1 MNEFTYHEYNET
13 ILPIDVTRINNILG
27 TKLSEVD
34 YIHYLEKSG
43 FIINKTI
50 KVPSYRHDI
59 KTQNDLAEE
68 IARFIGYNNIGKS
81 FLEFKK
87 SKTKTNMRKSS
98 IIKNF
103 LINNGF
109 NEVINFP
116 FTSEESP
123 HSLVIDNPLDINKK
137 YLRTALKNSLI
148 DNLIYNERRQK
159 DSIKL
164 FEISDVYLKQSKIK
178 RYKKLGI
185 IISGRQGND
194 FDNFSKKLDYKYL
207 DNMLNDKLDN
217 KIFTVDEIPDSF
229 FKKIPNYKKQS
240 VNFIKYQPISEFP
253 SSIRDFSFLITN
265 FSELKNVINYL
276 ENINDRLVKD
286 LFMFDLYEN
295 SKTNTVKV
303 GYRFVFQSNLKT
315 LSEKEINNKVQ
326 EIINPL
332 LKIDGV
338 SIPGM

>member
-1 MNEFTYHEYNET
+1 M
-13 ILPIDVTRINNILG
+13 
-27 TKLSEVD
+27 
-34 YIHYLEKSG
+34 
-43 FIINKTI
+43 
-50 KVPSYRHDI
+50 
-59 KTQNDLAEE
+59 EE
-68 IARFIGYNNIGKS
+68 II
-81 FLEFKK
+81 
-87 SKTKTNMRKSS
+87 
-98 IIKNF
+98 
-103 LINNGF
+103 
-109 NEVINFP
+109 
-116 FTSEESP
+116 
-123 HSLVIDNPLDINKK
+123 
-137 YLRTALKNSLI
+137 
-148 DNLIYNERRQK
+148 Q
-159 DSIKL
+159 
-164 FEISDVYLKQSKIK
+164 
-178 RYKKLGI
+178 
-185 IISGRQGND
+185 
-194 FDNFSKKLDYKYL
+194 
-207 DNMLNDKLDN
+207 LN
-217 KIFTVDEIPDSF
+217 SF